1 MPKKQTK
8 KHRHINKPRRS
19 KRLQGKRQR
28 QVLIIREKAM
38 KSFINELEKLNKC
51 RIKYCR
57 KYGRSNKSD
66 ECVKKHCKPKLS
78 SVNLRNKEYLSSI

>member
-8 KHRHINKPRRS
+8 KYRRFNKPRRS
-19 KRLQGKRQR
+19 KRLQGKKQK
-28 QVLIIREKAM
+28 QVLIVREKAM
-38 KSFINELEKLNKC
+38 KSFINELEQLNKC
-51 RIKYCR
+51 RIKHCR

-66 ECVKKHCKPKLS
+66 ECVKKHCKSKLS